1 MTPLF
6 QAGQHAHGIIAVGQV
21 ATGVIA
27 VGQIATGVIAIGQVA
42 RGVVAIG
49 MVSLGLVSIGMGAVG
64 LVYAGGM
71 VGLGGRAGFGFILPL
86 VPLLGRQPWSRW
98 LLAPVQLVVLCAAAW
113 LFWYLA
119 GVPLGNALWDPGGLL
134 R

>member
-1 MTPLF
+1 MAPLF

-27 VGQIATGVIAIGQVA
+27 IGQMATGVIAVGQVA

-49 MVSLGLVSIGMGAVG
+49 QVALGIVAIGMGSVG
-64 LVYAGGM
+64 LVYAGGL
-71 VGLGGRAGFGFILPL
+71 VGVGGRAGFGFILPL
-86 VPLLGRQPWSRW
+86 MPMSGGHSRIRW
-98 LLAPVQLVVLCAAAW
+98 ALAPVQLVLLCAAAW

-119 GVPLGNALWDPGGLL
+119 GVPLGNALWDPGGIL